1 MPAKLLTP
9 RTVETAKPRV
19 NAAGKLERVEIP
31 DAGSPGLYLVVQRSG
46 TRSWALRY
54 RRPGGSTAK
63 LTLGRA
69 GAGGL
74 NIAAARHA
82 ATAARLRL
90 DGGDDPK
97 PKQLPV
103 VVTYG
108 NGDAIEAAVASFLEL
123 HARRKN
129 RPATIWAAER
139 IFQRCVL
146 PAWRGRSVHDV
157 RRRDVIGLIEHIGT
171 DRPYLANRTLGVLS
185 KFFRWLQSRDMIET
199 APTAGVARPFEEKR
213 RTRTLG
219 DDELRR
225 LWLACEGD
233 GPFGAALRVLLL
245 SGCRRNEISR
255 MCWSE
260 LDLER
265 RLFVL
270 KGERTKNG
278 IEHAVPLSSQAWA
291 IIEAQPRFEGCP
303 YVFTADG
310 KCPVIGWAKTKTR
323 LSAKAEIAEES
334 WRLHDL
340 RRSAASGMQRLGISV
355 PLIERC
361 LNHVSGSF
369 AGVTGTYQTYSYEAE
384 MRVALQLWA
393 DRIEQLVTGKA
404 AKVIRLR
411 S

>member
-9 RTVETAKPRV
+9 RTVETAKPRL
-19 NAAGKLERVEIP
+19 NAAGKLVRVEIP

-46 TRSWALRY
+46 TRSWAVRY
-54 RRPGGSTAK
+54 RRPDGSTAK

-103 VVTYG
+103 VAYG
-108 NGDAIEAAVASFLEL
+108 SGDAIEAAVASFLDL

-146 PAWRGRSVHDV
+146 PKWRGRSVHDI
-157 RRRDVIGLIEHIGT
+157 RRRDVIELIEHIGT

-199 APTAGVARPFEEKR
+199 VPAAGVVRPFDEKR
-213 RTRTLG
+213 RTRTLL

-245 SGCRRNEISR
+245 SGCRRDEISR
-255 MCWSE
+255 MRWSE

-278 IEHAVPLSSQAWA
+278 VEHAVPLSTQAWA
-291 IIEAQPRFEGCP
+291 IIEAQPRFDGCP
-303 YVFTADG
+303 YVFSANGRD
-310 KCPVIGWAKTKTR
+310 PVIGWAKAKTR

-340 RRSAASGMQRLGISV
+340 RRSTASGMQRLGIAV
-355 PLIERC
+355 HLIERC

-369 AGVTGTYQTYSYEAE
+369 AGIVGVYQTYSYEAE
-384 MRVALQLWA
+384 MRVVLQRWG
-393 DRIEQLVTGKA
+393 DHIEQLVSGKP
-404 AKVIRLR
+404 AKVVKLR
-411 S
+411 A

>member
-1 MPAKLLTP
+1 MAAKLLTA
-9 RTVETAKPRV
+9 RTVETAKPKLDT
-19 NAAGKLERVEIP
+19 AGKLVRAEIP
-31 DAGSPGLYLVVQRSG
+31 DAACPGLFLIVQASG

-54 RRPGGSTAK
+54 RRPNGSTAK

-69 GAGGL
+69 DANGL
-74 NIAAARHA
+74 SLAAARHA

-103 VVTYG
+103 VAYST
-108 NGDAIEAAVASFLEL
+108 GDAIEAAITSFLDL
-123 HARRKN
+123 HARKKN

-139 IFQRCVL
+139 IFHRCVL
-146 PAWRGRSVHDV
+146 PAWRGRSVHSI
-157 RRRDVIGLIEHIGT
+157 RRRDVIELIEHIAT

-199 APTAGVARPFEEKR
+199 VPTAGVVRPFEEKR
-213 RTRTLG
+213 RTRTLV

-225 LWLACEGD
+225 LWLAGVGD
-233 GPFGAALRVLLL
+233 GPFGAALQVLLV
-245 SGCRRNEISR
+245 SACRRDEISR

-278 IEHAVPLSSQAWA
+278 VEHAVPLPAQAWK

-303 YVFTADG
+303 YVFTANGRD
-310 KCPVIGWAKTKTR
+310 PVIGWDKAKKR
-323 LSAKAEIAEES
+323 LSEKAGIDEKS

-340 RRSAASGMQRLGISV
+340 RRSAASGMQRLGV
-355 PLIERC
+355 PVHLIERC
-361 LNHVSGSF
+361 LNHVSGTF
-369 AGVTGTYQTYSYEAE
+369 GGIVGVYQTYDYADE
-384 MRVALQLWA
+384 MRGALRRWA
-393 DRIEQLVTGKA
+393 DHIDQLVSGKP
-404 AKVIRLR
+404 AKVVKLR
-411 S
+411 A